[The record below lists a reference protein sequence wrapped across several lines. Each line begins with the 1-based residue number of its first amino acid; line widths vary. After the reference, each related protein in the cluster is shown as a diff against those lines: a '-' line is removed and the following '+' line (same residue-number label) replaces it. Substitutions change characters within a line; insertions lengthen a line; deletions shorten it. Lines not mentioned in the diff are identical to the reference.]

1 MGELVEDVLDLHP
14 RGGGAMDR
22 RQQDTAVGDTY
33 RERDAGLERLDDD
46 LAVDRLGGV
55 PVVTSGEL
63 QLLHA
68 DLRDRLGGR
77 NPKARQYT
85 KDRGAGLCAVG
96 CRAFA
101 GPCGAAE

>member
-14 RGGGAMDR
+14 RGGSAMDR
-22 RQQDTAVGDTY
+22 RQQDTAVGDTH
-33 RERDAGLERLDDD
+33 REREAGIERLDDD
-46 LAVDRLGGV
+46 LAVDGLGGV

-85 KDRGAGLCAVG
+85 KDPGAGACAIE
-96 CRAFA
+96 CLAFS
-101 GPCGAAE
+101 GPPGAAE